1 MEIRVQKYNSFYP
14 ARLLSER
21 SASATLFAFAVS
33 CSYLL
38 DFDTVYSFHSVFY
51 LGLIGPFIYLK
62 GIRTFCIGKVYPLL
76 CNQRPNYYVIIVHAN
91 TR

>member
-1 MEIRVQKYNSFYP
+1 MKIGVQKYNSLFP

-38 DFDTVYSFHSVFY
+38 DFDVVYFFHSVLY
-51 LGLIGPFIYLK
+51 LGLIGLFVYLK
-62 GIRTFCIGKVYPLL
+62 GIRTFCIRKVHPLL
-76 CNQRPNYYVIIVHAN
+76 CN
-91 TR
+91 

>member
-1 MEIRVQKYNSFYP
+1 MKLGIQKYNSLFP

-38 DFDTVYSFHSVFY
+38 DFDIVYSFHSVFY

-62 GIRTFCIGKVYPLL
+62 RIRTFCICKVHPLL
-76 CNQRPNYYVIIVHAN
+76 CNQRPNYYVIIVHTN